1 MPQFLLPF
9 PRGLELDSLSHYFM
23 CINPGHPVGNNRG
36 FSCVSYPL
44 GHAEKASEINSE
56 MSHTLRDGPQSRN
69 GSLISSGSSEELTKA
84 VWEPRCP
91 EADSNAQVTG
101 RGRRVPDRPGKQGQG
116 HWF

>member
-1 MPQFLLPF
+1 M
-9 PRGLELDSLSHYFM
+9 
-23 CINPGHPVGNNRG
+23 GNNRD

-69 GSLISSGSSEELTKA
+69 GSLIPSGSSEELTKA